1 MHGFQIG
8 KRRMAFA
15 FVLTPL
21 ISLISVPSMTSTPTA
36 VPAPDSVEFSRLENL
51 VGWILGRPAT
61 EVGAPQRI
69 VKEADLVAAASELG
83 PRGDLSMFTSTRR
96 MAVAAPLPA
105 LPLSTPFR
113 AEIASVATRYRLD
126 THLLAA
132 MVEVESS
139 FDPRSVSPR
148 GAMGLMQIMP
158 AVARTHGIEDPFDP
172 ASNLDTGA
180 RHFSLLLEQFDGKIE
195 LALAAYNA
203 GPAAVT
209 RFGGVPPYR
218 ETSRY
223 VEKVLARARRGADTG
238 VLASIQPAG

>member
-1 MHGFQIG
+1 MHRFQFG
-8 KRRMAFA
+8 RRRVVFA

-21 ISLISVPSMTSTPTA
+21 ISLISVPSMTSTPAAIT
-36 VPAPDSVEFSRLENL
+36 PPDDLEYSRLEGL
-51 VGWILGRPAT
+51 VGWMLGRPAAQL
-61 EVGAPQRI
+61 GAPERLVQE
-69 VKEADLVAAASELG
+69 VDLVAAVSELG
-83 PRGDLSMFTSTRR
+83 PRGDLTLFTPTRR
-96 MAVAAPLPA
+96 SAAPAAEA
-105 LPLSTPFR
+105 LPVSTPFR
-113 AEIASVATRYRLD
+113 AEIVSVANRYRLD

-158 AVARTHGIEDPFDP
+158 AMARVHGIADPFDP

-180 RHFSLLLEQFDGKIE
+180 HHFSLLLEQYDGRIE

-203 GPAAVT
+203 GPAAVN

-223 VEKVLARARRGADTG
+223 VEKVMARARMGAGGFTD
-238 VLASIQPAG
+238 LRPAG